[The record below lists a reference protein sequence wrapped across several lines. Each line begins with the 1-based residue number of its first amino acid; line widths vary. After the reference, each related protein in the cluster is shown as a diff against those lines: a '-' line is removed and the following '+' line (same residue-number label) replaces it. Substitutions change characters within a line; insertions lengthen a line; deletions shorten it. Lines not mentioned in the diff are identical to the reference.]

1 MSEYDLLTVTEV
13 ANYLRVSDNTIRAM
27 IREGK
32 LPALKVGREYRVKRA
47 NIDTALLVQ
56 GDKEKHNT

>member
-27 IREGK
+27 IRQGK

-47 NIDTALLVQ
+47 DIDASLIVQ
-56 GDKEKHNT
+56 GDKEKA